1 MVKEAEKKL
10 NEFIGKVNGVGTFIK
25 NLAEVIIFK
34 FFIELLI
41 IQQIRTSQ
49 KNSRTKPKLTI
60 LTQLN

>member
-49 KNSRTKPKLTI
+49 KNSRNKPKLTI